1 MAYKIS
7 DFAMI
12 IESDGKAILIAKSAM
27 HEGTL
32 SIGSTIQDLPSD
44 YFTDYFPDA
53 AFQGTTS
60 GYNSGGQVAP
70 PYPTSATNV
79 IDKFPFSSDANATD
93 VGDLS
98 AVRDALIAG
107 QSSADNGYT
116 SGGKSQGAGPPYGD
130 ALNIIDKFPFS
141 SDGNAS
147 DIADLSVA
155 RSQGAGQS
163 SIADGK
169 GYTSGGL
176 TSPPPS
182 SDVIDKFPFSSDANA
197 SDVGNLTIHSFGH
210 GGHSSTTDGYTA
222 GGQTIGPPYTRGNVI
237 DNFPFASDANAS
249 DVGDLLGSVMQCT
262 SSQSSTTHG
271 YVSGGQPFPSFAD
284 VIQKFSFSSNGN
296 ATDVGDLTQGR
307 SFAGGQTSTASGYA
321 SGGQTPPSLAKTNVV
336 DKFPF
341 SSDANATDVGDMTVA
356 RTSSA
361 GQQV

>member
-7 DFAMI
+7 DTAMI
-12 IESDGKAILIAKSAM
+12 IESDGKAILIADEAYY
-27 HEGTL
+27 EGTL
-32 SIGSTIQDLPSD
+32 NIGSTLKDLPSD

-53 AFQGTTS
+53 VFQGTTS
-60 GYNSGGQVAP
+60 GYNSGGQGAP
-70 PYPTSATNV
+70 PYPTSVTNV

-98 AVRDALIAG
+98 AVGWAHVAG
-107 QSSADNGYT
+107 QSSANNGYT
-116 SGGKSQGAGPPYGD
+116 SGGKTQGAGPPYGD
-130 ALNIIDKFPFS
+130 PINTIDKFPFS

-147 DIADLSVA
+147 DIADLSEA

-169 GYTSGGL
+169 GYTSGGAKV
-176 TSPPPS
+176 PPPS

-197 SDVGNLTIHSFGH
+197 TDVGNLTIHSYSH

-222 GGQTIGPPYTRGNVI
+222 GGSTVGPPYTRGNVI
-237 DNFPFASDANAS
+237 DNFPFASDANAT
-249 DVGDLLGSVMQCT
+249 DVGDLLGPVLQCT

-271 YVSGGQPFPSFAD
+271 YVCGGQPFASFTD
-284 VIQKFSFSSNGN
+284 VIQKFPFSSNGN

-321 SGGQTPPSLAKTNVV
+321 SGGQTPPSLAKTNVI

-356 RTSSA
+356 RNYSA

>member
-7 DFAMI
+7 NTAMI
-12 IESDGKAILIAKSAM
+12 IESDGKAILIADEAYYK
-27 HEGTL
+27 GTL
-32 SIGSTIQDLPSD
+32 SIGSTLQDLPSD

-60 GYNSGGQVAP
+60 GYNSGGQGAP
-70 PYPTSATNV
+70 PYPTSVLNV

-98 AVRDALIAG
+98 AVRDGVIAG
-107 QSSADNGYT
+107 QSSVDNGYT
-116 SGGKSQGAGPPYGD
+116 SGGKTQGAGPPYGT
-130 ALNIIDKFPFS
+130 ALNTIDKFPFS

-155 RSQGAGQS
+155 RSQGAGHS
-163 SIADGK
+163 SIAVGK

-176 TSPPPS
+176 TQPPPS

-197 SDVGNLTIHSFGH
+197 TDVGNLTIHAFGH

-222 GGQTIGPPYTRGNVI
+222 GGTTVGAPYGRSNVI
-237 DNFPFASDANAS
+237 DNFPFASNANAT
-249 DVGDLLGSVMQCT
+249 DVGDLLGNTLQCT

-271 YVSGGQPFPSFAD
+271 YVCGGQDFATFAD

-321 SGGQTPPSLAKTNVV
+321 SGGQTPPSLVKTNVV

-341 SSDANATDVGDMTVA
+341 SSDANATDVGDITVA
-356 RTSSA
+356 RNFSA